1 MENDV
6 ERLDERIAEM
16 PDEQVRRF
24 YRDLLIDQC
33 EQDEDI
39 KQEAS
44 KVLSQEY
51 LDGDSYF
58 VPCSGCIVEELVK
71 IILEYRSQE
80 S

>member
-1 MENDV
+1 MENEI
-6 ERLDERIAEM
+6 ERLDEHISKL

-33 EQDEDI
+33 EQDADI
-39 KQEAS
+39 KEEAS
-44 KVLSQEY
+44 KVLSQEW

-71 IILEYRSQE
+71 IILELRQTKT
-80 S
+80 